1 MATADHAPKTTCDL
15 CSITINTR
23 EPWPQMWYP
32 FAATEQEKLAQ
43 AIIERYP
50 SPFGNVIG
58 IVRALPPVKYHKFDF
73 CQGCV
78 DGFMPMLEELRRI
91 AFNAQLERLSGQ
103 VKDQMGEEKRPY
115 E

>member
-1 MATADHAPKTTCDL
+1 MATTEATPETTCDL
-15 CSITINTR
+15 CKQKIETQ

-32 FAATEQEKLAQ
+32 FAAAESERLAQ

-58 IVRALPPVKYHKFDF
+58 IVRAMPPVKYHKFDF
-73 CQGCV
+73 CLGCV
-78 DGFMPMLEELRRI
+78 DGFMPMLEELRRV
-91 AFNAQLERLSGQ
+91 AFNAQLERLAGK
-103 VKDQMGEEKRPY
+103 VKQQIGEQKNPY